1 MQNDDKPETLEVTSP
16 STTKYL
22 RTSIVLSGADAVID
36 VQLPAESPVDD
47 VVYDLIRYLHDE
59 LTSQGR
65 ATEWLL
71 EDDAVWTLERF
82 GRRQLDG
89 ALSLSEQHVH
99 DGERIY
105 LTKDAGNETYPALID
120 DIAESV
126 AKHQEFF
133 PEWKYDVDAIRFS
146 AYTLR
151 VIGMLVVLGAGY
163 LVSWGLE
170 TDNPY
175 RWPVVGAIAAVTI
188 LCAALSV
195 PLIRGGDKLLG
206 TSLLCVSYTGIA
218 VAVFSAI
225 PRHPGL
231 WHIAAASAALLVF
244 SAIMIPLTPGPTRLH
259 SGVVA
264 GSLPV
269 AIISVVN
276 YFYTSDPYIIGAQI
290 AMLAFIIILMS
301 SRVAMSAAKV
311 ETPYVPAA
319 GEALNKDETT
329 LGSVNRKSSSREVIE
344 SVINQKE
351 QSQAAH
357 EYLFGILSGS
367 AVTIVSSA
375 LVSGAFVD
383 GRHWLLFGFYIS
395 VAMCIMYRARNDINR
410 DVHTLLLVA
419 SLSTAVAYTAG
430 IAVSHPYANIW
441 QIAAATGAI
450 IAASLVGSLWAL
462 SQKIIKAPTVRRY
475 FELFEFLM
483 YAAPALWLGFLM
495 DVYMKARNR

>member
-1 MQNDDKPETLEVTSP
+1 MTSP

-146 AYTLR
+146 AYTIR
-151 VIGMLVVLGAGY
+151 IVGMLLVLGAAY
-163 LVSWGLE
+163 LVSWGFE
-170 TDNPY
+170 TDNGY
-175 RWPVVGAIAAVTI
+175 RWPVLGAIAAVTV
-188 LCAALSV
+188 LSTALSI
-195 PLIRGGDKLLG
+195 PILRGGDRLLG
-206 TSLLCVSYTGIA
+206 TSLLCISYAG
-218 VAVFSAI
+218 VASTMFSAI

-231 WHIAAASAALLVF
+231 WHIAATAAALLVF
-244 SAIMIPLTPGPTRLH
+244 SAIITPLTPGPTRLH

-264 GSLPV
+264 GTLPI

-276 YFYTSDPYIIGAQI
+276 YFYTSDPYIIGAQV
-290 AMLAFIIILMS
+290 AMLGFIIILMS
-301 SRVAMSAAKV
+301 SRVAMAAAKV

-329 LGSVNRKSSSREVIE
+329 LGSVSRKSSSREVIE

-357 EYLFGILSGS
+357 EYLFGILAGASS
-367 AVTIVSSA
+367 TIVASA
-375 LVSGAFVD
+375 LVSGLFVD
-383 GRHWLLFGFYIS
+383 SRQWLLFGFYVS
-395 VAMCIMYRARNDINR
+395 VSMCLMYRARNDINR
-410 DVHTLLLVA
+410 DVHTLLLIAGLATMSAYTVGIVA
-419 SLSTAVAYTAG
+419 SN
-430 IAVSHPYANIW
+430 PYGNIW
-441 QIAAATGAI
+441 QIVAATAAI
-450 IAASLVGSLWAL
+450 AAASLVGSLWAL

-475 FELFEFLM
+475 FELVEFAM